1 MSPPG
6 SRGGVTGMRKPQK
19 AAKAT
24 KFRPPADQTRLK
36 TECGHCHTLLP
47 DPSTAAHHL
56 EKEHPGEY
64 A

>member
-1 MSPPG
+1 
-6 SRGGVTGMRKPQK
+6 MRKPAK
-19 AAKAT
+19 PAKAT
-24 KFRPPADQTRLK
+24 KFRPPADQLRLK
-36 TECGHCHTLLP
+36 TECGHCHELLP